1 MNKYFIITIVFLT
14 LSVQFIAQNTS
25 SPNDLSKDS
34 KKGQLYITWGYNR
47 AFYNK
52 SDIHFKGEG
61 YDFTL
66 EKARADDMPERFDP
80 EVYFNITSLTI
91 PQFNFRAGYYFSK
104 NTCFSAGWDH
114 MKYRLVTTQ
123 LLKINGYIDSE
134 KYPADL
140 GNGYQYS
147 GNFNHEY
154 ILYNPGF
161 MDYHHSDGFNYVRFS
176 LEHRVPFWKSKNE
189 KITAALNAAVSAG
202 AMLPWT
208 DWTFFGERNRNKLHI
223 AGYAGSVSL
232 GARLE
237 FFKYYFIQGN
247 AQLGRSIMPDIL
259 LEIPK
264 ASRASQNIT
273 FFEGSW
279 AVGGYI
285 PLVKADKTATKKK
298 LPEQ

>member
-1 MNKYFIITIVFLT
+1 MKKSCSLIIAFLALT
-14 LSVQFIAQNTS
+14 VQFIAQNNS
-25 SPNDLSKDS
+25 NLDNLSTDS

-52 SDIHFKGEG
+52 SDIHFQGDG

-66 EKARADDMPERFDP
+66 EKARADDMPEKFDP
-80 EVYFNITSLTI
+80 EVYFNLTQLTI
-91 PQFNFRAGYYFSK
+91 PQFNFRMGYYFGK

-123 LLKINGYIDSE
+123 LLRINGYIDSE
-134 KYPADL
+134 KYPSDL

-147 GNFNHEY
+147 GNFDHDY

-161 MDYHHSDGFNYVRFS
+161 MDYHHSDGFNYIRFS

-189 KITAALNAAVSAG
+189 KMTAALNAAISAG
-202 AMLPWT
+202 AMMPWT
-208 DWTFFGERNRNKLHI
+208 DWTFFGERNRNNLHI
-223 AGYAGSVSL
+223 AGYAGSISL
-232 GARLE
+232 GARFE

-247 AQLGRSIMPDIL
+247 AQLGRSFMPDIV
-259 LEIPK
+259 LELPK
-264 ASRASQNIT
+264 PSRASQNIT

-285 PLVKADKTATKKK
+285 PLIKTKKTDDK
-298 LPEQ
+298 KKPTE